1 MCSFDREIEGALS
14 WCVVYCAVGCCSAP
28 PFYNGGHER
37 RVRSFDREIGGR
49 CRGASFIVLL
59 AVALL
64 PRLTTEATSVACV
77 ASIVRSGGVVV
88 VRRLLCCWLL
98 LCSPV

>member
-1 MCSFDREIEGALS
+1 MRRFFVLS
-14 WCVVYCAVGCCSAP
+14 AVDLLPRFTTEATSVACVASI
-28 PFYNGGHER
+28 
-37 RVRSFDREIGGR
+37 VRSRGR
-49 CRGASFIVLL
+49 CRGASFIVLS

-64 PRLTTEATSVACV
+64 PRFTTEATSVECV